1 MPEKP
6 QQNLINRVPESTRQK
21 AIDNFRLECIPII
34 DELKDAGFDV
44 KNLDELRRSRIR
56 YTTAVPILLKW
67 LPLSKDPAVKESIV
81 RTLSV
86 PWSRPI
92 ALRPLIAEFRGDSAT
107 HGLRWTIGNAIAVI
121 ADDSVF
127 EDICYLVQ
135 DKQYGK
141 AREMLTVA
149 LGKMK
154 NPAAVTFLLDLLN
167 DDEVAGHA
175 IIALGDLKAEKALL
189 KIESF
194 LNHPKSWVRKEV
206 YKALKK
212 IKPSKRV

>member
-1 MPEKP
+1 
-6 QQNLINRVPESTRQK
+6 
-21 AIDNFRLECIPII
+21 
-34 DELKDAGFDV
+34 
-44 KNLDELRRSRIR
+44 
-56 YTTAVPILLKW
+56 
-67 LPLSKDPAVKESIV
+67 
-81 RTLSV
+81 
-86 PWSRPI
+86 
-92 ALRPLIAEFRGDSAT
+92 
-107 HGLRWTIGNAIAVI
+107 
-121 ADDSVF
+121 
-127 EDICYLVQ
+127 
-135 DKQYGK
+135 
-141 AREMLTVA
+141 MLTVA